1 LRVAFE
7 RHGQEYKEQR
17 ERERGAVSGGK
28 RPECSAVRTP
38 RSPLRMLMV
47 VVKRF
52 ALPRLQGRGRRA
64 RRPGA
69 GEGQG
74 ATGSKRFTLGGGG
87 RSGVRAFGRR
97 VLGKNEWLRLSEQN
111 KK

>member
-1 LRVAFE
+1 
-7 RHGQEYKEQR
+7 
-17 ERERGAVSGGK
+17 
-28 RPECSAVRTP
+28 
-38 RSPLRMLMV
+38 MLMV

-97 VLGKNEWLRLSEQN
+97 VLWAKTSGSDYQN
-111 KK
+111 KTKNK